1 MSVRRALAATLAFLA
16 LLLPAGCAALPTSG
30 EPHEFAIEAPQREP
44 LRQYGSAPQPGSS
57 PERLVEDFLLA
68 SSAGT
73 YDDYA
78 TARLYLTPEASVTWH
93 PGEQVVIFPSD
104 SPPEPETKTELTSVS
119 EVVLTLHTIGSVD
132 TAGLLNTTESGGTTS
147 VSFVLER
154 NNDGEW
160 RIATLEAGLILSQS
174 AFLNSYQE
182 VNLYF
187 PSADLMALIPDPRWY
202 PRARVAS
209 HLVQGLIDGPA
220 EMIAPAVTGDLAASL
235 SLPTAGVDV
244 KDRVATVVLEGS
256 ARSSEEEKLN
266 LYWSLH
272 ATLRQ
277 LPAVQTVTVRLN
289 GVELPEDMLPH
300 GPDYR
305 LDRLV
310 GIRDGSIVS
319 GTTTTTLLVADAS
332 QAGEGAAE
340 PAVGPLTT
348 SPYAWVNPQLGA
360 LNIVDM
366 LADGGRSNQAL
377 EVVEP
382 GAPSIDR
389 WGSVWLTS
397 GAVADAVIVVSPS
410 GQTQT
415 VALDREGQ
423 PQVVALSPDGA
434 RAAVLLQVGD
444 QTEVILAAVV
454 RDDTSGAYKLE
465 QPYVAAQMSPEV
477 TDLTWVG
484 EATLAALVRGASGEP
499 MVESYPL
506 GGWLQTMSAP
516 SSVVRITAASILGSL
531 IVQAADGTAYQRV
544 GAAWI
549 ALPGEL
555 EQVSYA
561 G

>member
-1 MSVRRALAATLAFLA
+1 MRVRKAVMVASAFLA
-16 LLLPAGCAALPTSG
+16 LLVPAGCAALPTSG

-78 TARLYLTPEASVTWH
+78 TARLYLTPEASVAWH

-104 SPPEPETKTELTSVS
+104 SPPEPETQTELTSVS
-119 EVVLTLHTIGSVD
+119 EVVLTLRTIGSVD
-132 TAGLLNTTESGGTTS
+132 SAGLLNTTESGGTTS

-160 RIATLEAGLILSQS
+160 RIAELEAGLILSQS
-174 AFLNSYQE
+174 AFLNGYQA

-187 PSADLMALIPDPRWY
+187 PSVDFSALVPDPRWY
-202 PRARVAS
+202 PRTRVAS
-209 HLVQGLIDGPA
+209 HMVQGLIDGPA
-220 EMIAPAVTGDLAASL
+220 ETIAPAVTGDLIANL

-244 KDRVATVVLEGS
+244 KDRLATVVLEGP
-256 ARSSEEEKLN
+256 ARTSEEEKTT
-266 LYWSLH
+266 LYWALH

-277 LPAVQTVTVRLN
+277 LPSVQTVTVRLN
-289 GVELPEDMLPH
+289 GVELPEGALPP

-319 GTTTTTLLVADAS
+319 GTTTTTLVVADAT

-340 PAVGPLTT
+340 PAVGPLAS
-348 SPYAWVNPQLGA
+348 SPYAWIDPQA
-360 LNIVDM
+360 ATLNIVDM
-366 LADGGRSNQAL
+366 LA
-377 EVVEP
+377 EVSVAKRVVDVAEP
-382 GAPSIDR
+382 AAPSIDR
-389 WGSVWLTS
+389 WGAVWLAS
-397 GAVADAVIVVSPS
+397 GTVADALIMVPPS
-410 GQTQT
+410 GQPQT
-415 VALDREGQ
+415 VALGREGQ
-423 PQVVALSPDGA
+423 PLVVVVSPDGA

-444 QTEVILAAVV
+444 HSEVVVAALV
-454 RDDTSGAYKLE
+454 REEANGTYTLE
-465 QPYVAAQMSPEV
+465 RPYVAAQMSTEA

-484 EATLAALVRGASGEP
+484 EATLAALVRGGTGEP
-499 MVESYPL
+499 VVETYPL

-516 SSVVRITAASILGSL
+516 GSVVRITAANILGSL
-531 IVQAADGTAYQRV
+531 IVQTEDGTAYQRV

-555 EQVSYA
+555 LQVSYA